1 VICGLEKT
9 ALLGGS
15 FAIELNE
22 SEVHRRPKKSSVN
35 MAFHRNLARQ
45 RTLNS
50 ILEFDTT
57 DTGLKDSMLNFAK
70 SPREAKFF
78 NCFEIREDY
87 FTMRVRG
94 SKKNRTDHERSKSII
109 IPKPLLFHDTSK
121 IKFHLE
127 SCSDLKKHV
136 HIKGSYCNE
145 QKYNSEEKR
154 NSEKNGDCRYD
165 HAMNDSESS
174 SYVNIYKSQGSMD
187 SYISSVSLDIV
198 MKSPRGREG
207 EMSEPLS
214 EEEVL

>member
-1 VICGLEKT
+1 LEET
-9 ALLGGS
+9 APLGGS
-15 FAIELNE
+15 FAIEMNE

-35 MAFHRNLARQ
+35 MAFHRNLARE

-57 DTGLKDSMLNFAK
+57 DNGLKHSMLNFAK

-87 FTMRVRG
+87 FTMRLRG
-94 SKKNRTDHERSKSII
+94 SKNNRSELERSNSITTSI
-109 IPKPLLFHDTSK
+109 PLLLHDTSK
-121 IKFHLE
+121 INLHLE
-127 SCSDLKKHV
+127 SCSDLKKHI

-145 QKYNSEEKR
+145 QKYNSEEKCY
-154 NSEKNGDCRYD
+154 SEEKGICRYEQV
-165 HAMNDSESS
+165 MNDSESS
-174 SYVNIYKSQGSMD
+174 SYVNICKSQGSMNI
-187 SYISSVSLDIV
+187 YMSSDMLDMV

-207 EMSEPLS
+207 GMSETES